1 MRAATDGA
9 LGEALGQVYVA
20 KAFPPSSKQATVQMV
35 DDIEAAMD
43 RDIDTLDWMSPETKA
58 KAKDKLHEVANKI
71 GYPDKWRDYSKLKVV
86 RGDALGN
93 AERAME
99 FESHRELDKIGKP
112 VDRGEFGM
120 SPPTVNA
127 YYNPSMNDINF
138 PAGILQ
144 PPMYDPR
151 STDAENYGHM
161 GAVVGHELT
170 HGFDDQGRQ
179 FDGDGNLKDWWT
191 ASDATKFDREGR
203 LRGEGVRQLHRARRR
218 ARERQAD
225 AGREY
230 RGQWRTAA
238 GVHGVAGRCQAQEH
252 RSGPGGAGRLHPG
265 AAVLP
270 GLRAELVR
278 RAAARARAAAGA
290 TDPHSPQQFRVN
302 GVVQNMPEFGQAF
315 GCKKGQPMEPE
326 NACRVW

>member
-1 MRAATDGA
+1 
-9 LGEALGQVYVA
+9 
-20 KAFPPSSKQATVQMV
+20 
-35 DDIEAAMD
+35 MD

-71 GYPDKWRDYSKLKVV
+71 GYPDKWRDYSKLEVV

-127 YYNPSMNDINF
+127 YYSPNMNDINF

-144 PPMYDPR
+144 PPVYDPK
-151 STDAENYGHM
+151 SSDAENYGHM

-170 HGFDDQGRQ
+170 HGFDDEGRQ
-179 FDGDGNLKDWWT
+179 FDGAGNLKDWWT
-191 ASDATKFDREGR
+191 DSDATKFTQKADCEVKEYSDFAVPGGVHVNGKLTLGENTADNGGLR
-203 LRGEGVRQLHRARRR
+203 LAYEAFLADAKRKTIDLDQKAQDGFTPAQQFFIAFGQNWCGELRPQRARL
-218 ARERQAD
+218 QV
-225 AGREY
+225 
-230 RGQWRTAA
+230 Q
-238 GVHGVAGRCQAQEH
+238 
-252 RSGPGGAGRLHPG
+252 
-265 AAVLP
+265 
-270 GLRAELVR
+270 
-278 RAAARARAAAGA
+278 

-302 GVVQNMPEFGQAF
+302 GVVRNMPEFGDAF
-315 GCKKGQPMEPE
+315 GCKKGQPMDPE

>member
-1 MRAATDGA
+1 
-9 LGEALGQVYVA
+9 
-20 KAFPPSSKQATVQMV
+20 MV
-35 DDIEAAMD
+35 NDIEAAMD

-71 GYPDKWRDYSKLKVV
+71 GYPNKWRDYSKLEVV

-93 AERAME
+93 AERATE

-144 PPMYDPR
+144 PPMYDPH
-151 STDAENYGHM
+151 STDAENFGHM

-179 FDGDGNLKDWWT
+179 FDGAGNLKDWWT
-191 ASDATKFDREGR
+191 DSDATKFTEKADCEVKEYSAFTVPGDVHVNGKLTLGENTADNGGLR
-203 LRGEGVRQLHRARRR
+203 LAY
-218 ARERQAD
+218 D
-225 AGREY
+225 
-230 RGQWRTAA
+230 
-238 GVHGVAGRCQAQEH
+238 GVAGRCEAEEH
-252 RSGPGGAGRLHPG
+252 RPGPEGAGRLHPG
-265 AAVLP
+265 AAVLC
-270 GLRAELVR
+270 GVRAKLVR
-278 RAAARARAAAGA
+278 RAAPAARAASGANRSPLAAAVPREWRGAQHAGVRRGLWLQERPA
-290 TDPHSPQQFRVN
+290 NGAGERLP
-302 GVVQNMPEFGQAF
+302 GVVMAV
-315 GCKKGQPMEPE
+315 K
-326 NACRVW
+326 R